1 MRQESSLFDLS
12 NYTTEGISSSNER
25 AKGAPRLV
33 YAVRDQLEFRNMT
46 INDFIPEDHLARDIW
61 NYVSGLDLDIVL
73 NKIKSTDNTPG
84 RPAIDPKILLALWL
98 YANLDGVNS
107 SRDIETLTEMHDAY
121 KWICGGVNVS
131 YHSISD
137 FRSVHGDQLNELL
150 TQSVAI
156 LSEAGI
162 ILLDKISQDG
172 MRVRANAGGSSFRRK
187 ETLEDHLVLATMYL
201 EDLEKSNLNRSEKLS
216 KEKAAKKRAA
226 EEKLNKVQKAL
237 ETLEEMRK
245 SKKEQAKRSRES
257 FTESDA
263 QKLRA
268 STTDHEARKMKM
280 ADGGFRPAYN
290 IQFATT
296 NVGKAIVGVSVLNKG
311 SDSGQAPQM
320 IDQIVNR
327 CKVIPTDYLLDT
339 GYDSHKNLD
348 ELYLKYPEL
357 KIYQPIKYNK
367 KTDETFE
374 KNNNSQDTT
383 KKKNIANS
391 EPVKKWEDRMDSE
404 LGKKTY
410 KMRSE
415 TAEYSNAQARNRG
428 MQQFR
433 VRGIEKVSCVT
444 LMYAIAHNMAIA
456 FSNIL

>member
-1 MRQESSLFDLS
+1 MS
-12 NYTTEGISSSNER
+12 
-25 AKGAPRLV
+25 
-33 YAVRDQLEFRNMT
+33 

-61 NYVSGLDLDIVL
+61 NYVSGLDLNIVL

-98 YANLDGVNS
+98 YATLDGVNS
-107 SRDIETLTEMHDAY
+107 SREIEECTKMHDAY
-121 KWICGGVNVS
+121 KWICGGVNVN

-137 FRSVHGDQLNELL
+137 FRSEHGDQLNELL

-156 LSEAGI
+156 LSEANI
-162 ILLDKISQDG
+162 ISLEKISQDG

-201 EDLEKSNLNRSEKLS
+201 EDLEKSDLSTSKKLS
-216 KEKAAKKRAA
+216 REKAAKKRAA

-237 ETLEEMRK
+237 ETLEEIRK
-245 SKKEQAKRSRES
+245 TKKEQAKKSRES
-257 FTESDA
+257 FKESDV

-268 STTDHEARKMKM
+268 STTDPDARKMKM

-290 IQFATT
+290 IQFGTT
-296 NVGKAIVGVSVLNKG
+296 NIGKAIVGVSVLNKG
-311 SDSGQAPQM
+311 SDSGQAPEM
-320 IDQIVNR
+320 IDQVVNR
-327 CKVIPTDYLLDT
+327 TGVVPSDYLLDT
-339 GYDSHKNLD
+339 GYDAHKNLD
-348 ELYLKYPEL
+348 ELDKKYPEL
-357 KIYQPIKYNK
+357 KIYQPEKYNK
-367 KTDETFE
+367 KIDGTVGG
-374 KNNNSQDTT
+374 NNNSQTISE
-383 KKKNIANS
+383 KKNIIDS
-391 EPVKKWEDRMDSE
+391 EPTKNWKDRMNSE

-444 LMYAIAHNMAIA
+444 LMYAIAHNMTIA
-456 FSNIL
+456 FSNILS